1 MAKRDRIVSDEKVRV
16 RINPRSP
23 FRELN
28 SKFYRDQFGGG
39 HVDGSDMV
47 PDVEQLAEK
56 IDTAG
61 WSDDPGTGVAVILP
75 DGREVLNPVPMAP
88 PIGYVAQPTLMEMME
103 QMLRVK
109 LQQLRDDDEVDTA
122 EDAEDFDIPDE
133 LGEPPTMYEF
143 VSMADEF
150 PEFRA
155 ARESRPEA
163 EPEDRKEVTPGL
175 DDNPKSRSKKK
186 PVKEPAEDGPGD
198 DQDEA

>member
-1 MAKRDRIVSDEKVRV
+1 MAKRDKISSDEKVRV
-16 RINPRSP
+16 RINSRGPV
-23 FRELN
+23 RELN

-39 HVDGSDMV
+39 YTDGSDMV

-56 IDTAG
+56 IDVAG

-122 EDAEDFDIPDE
+122 DDAEDFDIPDE

-155 ARESRPEA
+155 AREPDPDDRGEKEDIPE
-163 EPEDRKEVTPGL
+163 KT
-175 DDNPKSRSKKK
+175 PKSRSKKK
-186 PVKEPAEDGPGD
+186 PAEVPAEEDPGD